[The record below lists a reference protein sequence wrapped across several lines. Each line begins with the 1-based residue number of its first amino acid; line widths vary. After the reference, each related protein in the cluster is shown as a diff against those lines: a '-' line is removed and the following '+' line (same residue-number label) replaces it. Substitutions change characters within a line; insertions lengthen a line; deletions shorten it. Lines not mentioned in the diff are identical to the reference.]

1 MDNVALDAAV
11 DRGVYVTNV
20 PDYCVE
26 EVAVHAF
33 ALLLTLARGVL
44 VYDSSVAAGEWDRD
58 AASPLRRLSTRTV
71 GLVGLGDIGRALAR
85 RVDAFD
91 VDVLF
96 SDPYLTKEDVVSEPV
111 SLTTFETLLTE
122 ADYISI
128 HAPLTDDT
136 RGLFD
141 QEAFARMKP
150 TSALINVSR
159 GPIVDEDAL
168 VTALDDGEIEAAGL
182 DLFEPEPPQADSPL
196 RDHSKVVT
204 TPHVAWYSE
213 EANAERRRR
222 AAECVRA
229 ALVGDEPD
237 HIVVDPH
244 DSS

>member
-58 AASPLRRLSTRTV
+58 AAPPLRRLSTRTV

-128 HAPLTDDT
+128 HAPLTNDT

-159 GPIVDEDAL
+159 GPIVD
-168 VTALDDGEIEAAGL
+168 
-182 DLFEPEPPQADSPL
+182 
-196 RDHSKVVT
+196 
-204 TPHVAWYSE
+204 
-213 EANAERRRR
+213 
-222 AAECVRA
+222 
-229 ALVGDEPD
+229 
-237 HIVVDPH
+237 
-244 DSS
+244 